1 MAVELPPQ
9 TFVLPT
15 ACYIGERE
23 PSLSVCYQNLTN
35 VLLGLLGLHGQTP
48 LDQEGWGGCLG
59 LCHVLTRPHDGF
71 ARVTRERGSLRTD
84 FGSAKVPSLH
94 YRIGQALP
102 AVMLSSGI
110 TRSK

>member
-1 MAVELPPQ
+1 MAAELPPQ
-9 TFVLPT
+9 TFVLRT

-23 PSLSVCYQNLTN
+23 PILSACYQHLTK
-35 VLLGLLGLHGQTP
+35 VLLGLDRRLWTRSV
-48 LDQEGWGGCLG
+48 GGCLG
-59 LCHVLTRPHDGF
+59 LCHVLTRSHDDF

-94 YRIGQALP
+94 YRISQALL

-110 TRSK
+110 TGSK